1 MSPAS
6 GLAVEIAAAYF
17 MLFTLSALGALN
29 GMRPVWVR
37 KLAHA
42 CTSLLALSYPYV
54 LREGWAVATMCGIIL
69 AHLAVIRAWPPANDK
84 FGVILGGLERDS
96 WGDLFLPV
104 AIGATYFLSGGQV
117 ILYSVPVLILGLAD
131 PIAALVG
138 SRFGRLRY
146 PTFEGTKSIEGS
158 AAFCLVAVVCATLV
172 LSSFSE
178 TGRLRAF
185 GVSAALGVAVTLVEW
200 ITWRGIDNLTVPLA
214 SWLVLHLCRGMALWA

>member
-37 KLAHA
+37 KLAHG
-42 CTSLLALSYPYV
+42 CTSLLALSYPAV

-69 AHLAVIRAWPPANDK
+69 GHLAVIRLWPPANNR

-104 AIGATYFLSGGQV
+104 AIAATYFLSRGDV
-117 ILYSVPVLILGLAD
+117 ILYSVPILVLALAD

-138 SRFGRLRY
+138 SHYGRLRF
-146 PTFEGTKSIEGS
+146 PTFEGTKSLEGS
-158 AAFCLVAVVCATLV
+158 LAFCLVAFVCASATLAY
-172 LSSFSE
+172 FSE
-178 TGRLRAF
+178 TGRARVVAVSVVL
-185 GVSAALGVAVTLVEW
+185 GVSVTLVEW

-214 SWLVLHLCRGMALWA
+214 SWLVLRLCRGLALWA

>member
-42 CTSLLALSYPYV
+42 CTSLLALSYPAV
-54 LREGWAVATMCGIIL
+54 LRDNWAVAAMCGVIL
-69 AHLAVIRAWPPANDK
+69 AHLAVIRAWPPANSK

-104 AIGATYFLSGGQV
+104 AIGATYYLSGGDRIQFTV
-117 ILYSVPVLILGLAD
+117 PILIIGLAD
-131 PIAALVG
+131 PAAALVG
-138 SRFGRLRY
+138 ERWGRLRY
-146 PTFEGTKSIEGS
+146 KTFEGTKTVEGS
-158 AAFCLVAVVCATLV
+158 AAFFAVAFVCAI
-172 LSSFSE
+172 
-178 TGRLRAF
+178 
-185 GVSAALGVAVTLVEW
+185 AALGFATEPVRGQDLVLAAVLGAIVTLVECV
-200 ITWRGIDNLTVPLA
+200 TWRGIDNLTVPLA
-214 SWLVLHLCRGMALWA
+214 GWFILYMSRGADWRL